1 MSDISKC
8 SGYDC
13 PIRNK
18 CFRFT
23 ALANESW
30 QTYISPPGKYI
41 GRKFVCDF
49 FVDNKP
55 FKFGK

>member
-1 MSDISKC
+1 MDISKC
-8 SGYDC
+8 NGINC

-23 ALANESW
+23 AIASEFHQS
-30 QTYISPPGKYI
+30 YISPPGKYV
-41 GRKFVCDF
+41 GRKFTCEY

-55 FKFGK
+55 FKFGR